1 MHREQAF
8 EQGQEQGQSLK
19 DKAYDKGFETA
30 NTIRDLMRGWGDF
43 EDGDKD
49 PLVTEL
55 SRVADI
61 CVNRVKTLMEKNAAT
76 PFFKNDPKNS
86 VSESLREEKERLRE
100 VVGFL
105 KNDLKIKDFEPIR
118 NLAGLVS
125 SAYDAIENNLDYVE
139 VIGRMK
145 EMVAYAKCIKD
156 MAIQTVKD
164 LTVRGL

>member
-1 MHREQAF
+1 MSIEKPTEEQ
-8 EQGQEQGQSLK
+8 EGKSLYG
-19 DKAYDKGFETA
+19 KAYDRGFETA

-61 CVNRVKTLMEKNAAT
+61 CVNRVNTLIEKNAAT
-76 PFFKNDPKNS
+76 PFFKDDPKNS

-100 VVGFL
+100 VLGFL
-105 KNDLKIKDFEPIR
+105 KNDSRIRNFEPITKL
-118 NLAGLVS
+118 NILVHL
-125 SAYDAIENNLDYVE
+125 AYDAIENNLDYIK
-139 VIGRMK
+139 VIERVSQ
-145 EMVAYAKCIKD
+145 MVAYARCIED
-156 MAIQTVKD
+156 MATQTVKD